1 MSDRYAHA
9 FLVTGIVQ
17 GVGFRAYTRS
27 LSRTAGLTGWV
38 RNRPDGAV
46 EGILQGPKDSVE
58 ETLHLLRSGPPHAT
72 VLSLDHKRVDPQDF
86 ETFVILRP

>member
-1 MSDRYAHA
+1 MSDSYAHA

-58 ETLHLLRSGPPHAT
+58 ETLHSLRSGPPHAT
-72 VLSLDHKRVDPQDF
+72 VYSLDHKRVDLQDF
-86 ETFVILRP
+86 ETFAILRQ